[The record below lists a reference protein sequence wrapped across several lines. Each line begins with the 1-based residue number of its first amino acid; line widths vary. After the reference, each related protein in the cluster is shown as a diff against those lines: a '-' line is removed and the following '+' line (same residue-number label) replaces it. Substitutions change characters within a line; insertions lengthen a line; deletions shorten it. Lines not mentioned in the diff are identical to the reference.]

1 MRLYADS
8 SAIIKLIKEEKESS
22 AVRSLSSNDICTSI
36 LSVLE
41 VNRFVEAF
49 RPKGPFVEYERF
61 TRDAFFVDLNIPV
74 MIHLTN
80 LKLPTF
86 IKTLDAIHLGTAFLM
101 KLSIDAVLT
110 YDKKMQKGA
119 ETIGLKVLAPDD

>member
-1 MRLYADS
+1 MRIYADS
-8 SAIIKLIKEEKESS
+8 SAIIKLIKEERESS
-22 AVRSLSSNDICTSI
+22 AVRSLFSNEICTSI

-49 RPKGPFVEYERF
+49 RPKGPFEDYEKF
-61 TRDAFFVDLNIPV
+61 TRDAYFVDLKIPV

-86 IKTLDAIHLGTAFLM
+86 IKTLDAIHLGTAFLL
-101 KLSIDAVLT
+101 KLSIDAILT
-110 YDKKMQKGA
+110 YDKKMQWGA
-119 ETIGLKVLAPDD
+119 EMIGLKVIAPAD